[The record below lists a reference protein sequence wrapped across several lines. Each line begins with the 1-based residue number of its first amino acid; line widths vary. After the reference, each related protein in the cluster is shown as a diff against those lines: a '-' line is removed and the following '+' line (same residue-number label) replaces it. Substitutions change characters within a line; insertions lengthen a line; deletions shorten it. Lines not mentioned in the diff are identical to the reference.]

1 MKVIPD
7 PASSRGFA
15 DHGWLRTFHTFSFA
29 DYFNPA
35 RMQFGALRVLN
46 DDTVAPGAGF
56 GTHPHKNME
65 VVSIPLHGALR
76 HGDNLRN
83 SHVIRPGEIQVMSA
97 GRGIEHSEYNASDTE
112 PVQFLQIWIIPDTLN
127 TEPRYADYDIK
138 PYLRRN
144 ETSTFISPGGAV
156 SLRQEAWFSMLLL
169 DEGAECTYELY
180 GKDTGVYAFVISGTV
195 DIGAETL
202 HARDGAGVLDARSVP
217 VLAIE
222 RSEVLLIEVPV

>member
-1 MKVIPD
+1 MNVIPD

-56 GTHPHKNME
+56 GMHPHKNME

-76 HGDNLRN
+76 HEDNLRN
-83 SHVIRPGEIQVMSA
+83 SRVIRPGQIQVISA

-112 PVQFLQIWIIPDTLN
+112 PAQFLQIWIIPN
-127 TEPRYADYDIK
+127 AQNAEPWYADYDIK

-144 ETSTFISPGGAV
+144 EVRAFVSPDGPVA
-156 SLRQEAWFSMLLL
+156 LRQRAWFSLLKL
-169 DEGAECTYELY
+169 DEGAACPYALQ
-180 GKDTGVYAFVISGTV
+180 GKDTGVYVFVISGTADV
-195 DIGAETL
+195 GPETL
-202 HARDGAGVLDARSVP
+202 HSRDGAGIVNAASIPL
-217 VLAIE
+217 LALE
-222 RSEVLLIEVPV
+222 RSELLLIEVPV

>member
-7 PASSRGFA
+7 PAASRGFA

-29 DYFNPA
+29 NYFNPA

-56 GTHPHKNME
+56 GAHPHQNME

-76 HGDNLRN
+76 HGDNLHN

-112 PVQFLQIWIIPDTLN
+112 PVQFLQIWIIPDARN

-144 ETSTFISPGGAV
+144 EVSTFISPNGPIA
-156 SLRQEAWFSMLLL
+156 LRQRAWFSLLRL
-169 DEGAECTYELY
+169 DEGVECTYELQ
-180 GKDTGVYAFVISGTV
+180 GHGTGVYAFVISGTV
-195 DIGAETL
+195 DVGPETL
-202 HARDGAGVLDARSVP
+202 HARDGAGIVDAGSIP